1 MATTLSGLA
10 SQQFA
15 TVTLLI
21 VSTTLFTGL
30 LLLGLGYFKL
40 GRIVRFLPY
49 PIIGGF
55 LAGSGW
61 LLVQGGIG
69 IMANTDPGFKWF
81 QADILA
87 LWVPGVVLGVIIY
100 TVR

>member
-1 MATTLSGLA
+1 LA
-10 SQQFA
+10 GALRWRRRAQSLQLA
-15 TVTLLI
+15 ASSIILW
-21 VSTTLFTGL
+21 
-30 LLLGLGYFKL
+30 LGLGYFKL